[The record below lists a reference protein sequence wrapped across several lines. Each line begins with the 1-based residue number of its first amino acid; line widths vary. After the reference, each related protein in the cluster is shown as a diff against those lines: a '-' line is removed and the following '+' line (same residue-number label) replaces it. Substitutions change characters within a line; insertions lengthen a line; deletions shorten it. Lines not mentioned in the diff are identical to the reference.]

1 MDKHSEAAKKI
12 VKKCYVVG
20 LISFLIFL
28 LIECVFNTYR
38 SNAFKENAA
47 YTARSTVRRI
57 KSQLD
62 QYVVMSD
69 FMENVLN
76 EGYISDENSFNSL
89 TALFPNEEGIIKA
102 FELAPDGI
110 VTDIYPF
117 EGNEHALGLN
127 LLTEHVRKYDADR
140 AKESKEYTLGGPYTL
155 KQGGMG
161 ALLFNPVYQMDETGE
176 ESFWGFVVL
185 VIDWDKF
192 IDEIGLDKLQ
202 EASYCYEIWALD
214 SQDNERVVLAQSQ
227 EKMPEGS
234 ITVEC
239 EIPNYT
245 WYVDIVPSNG
255 WISVQEKIGLGIL
268 CYILSLMVSTIYYQ
282 ISSKNY
288 QKQQYAMEMKKAA
301 LQAENANEAKT
312 RFLFNMSHDIR
323 TPMNAIMGFSTLLEK
338 NLENQEKAEG
348 YLRKIQ
354 SSSKLLLTI
363 INQVLE
369 MSRIESGTSVLNL
382 EAEDLHSLF
391 QTVSTVFESDIQK
404 KHLQY
409 SVHIDI
415 QHIYAFCDKTK
426 LQEIF
431 LNILGNAIKYTP
443 DNHSIHV
450 DLREL
455 PSQDTLKANY
465 EFVCED
471 TGIGM
476 SEDYLPHIFDEFSR
490 EHTTTENKVVGTG
503 LGLSIVK
510 SMVELMGGEIRVES
524 VRDAGTKFIVQVSL
538 DIASKQDVYGKKE
551 AISFS
556 SHIAKKEN
564 RILLAEDNDLNAEI
578 VIELLKEEGFQV
590 DRVVDGQQCV
600 NTLKAASDGE
610 YTLILMD
617 IQMPVLNGY
626 EATKQIRK
634 LENTQKAGI
643 PVIAMTANAFQ
654 EDKQKAMESGMNDH
668 VGKPIDMYVL
678 LSTMKKYL

>member
-1 MDKHSEAAKKI
+1 
-12 VKKCYVVG
+12 
-20 LISFLIFL
+20 
-28 LIECVFNTYR
+28 
-38 SNAFKENAA
+38 
-47 YTARSTVRRI
+47 
-57 KSQLD
+57 
-62 QYVVMSD
+62 
-69 FMENVLN
+69 
-76 EGYISDENSFNSL
+76 
-89 TALFPNEEGIIKA
+89 
-102 FELAPDGI
+102 
-110 VTDIYPF
+110 
-117 EGNEHALGLN
+117 
-127 LLTEHVRKYDADR
+127 
-140 AKESKEYTLGGPYTL
+140 
-155 KQGGMG
+155 
-161 ALLFNPVYQMDETGE
+161 
-176 ESFWGFVVL
+176 
-185 VIDWDKF
+185 
-192 IDEIGLDKLQ
+192 
-202 EASYCYEIWALD
+202 
-214 SQDNERVVLAQSQ
+214 
-227 EKMPEGS
+227 
-234 ITVEC
+234 
-239 EIPNYT
+239 
-245 WYVDIVPSNG
+245 
-255 WISVQEKIGLGIL
+255 
-268 CYILSLMVSTIYYQ
+268 
-282 ISSKNY
+282 
-288 QKQQYAMEMKKAA
+288 
-301 LQAENANEAKT
+301 
-312 RFLFNMSHDIR
+312 
-323 TPMNAIMGFSTLLEK
+323 MNAIMGFSTLLEK
-338 NLENQEKAEG
+338 NLENPEKAEG

-369 MSRIESGTSVLNL
+369 MSRIESGTSVLHL

-524 VRDAGTKFIVQVSL
+524 VRDVGTKFIVQVSL

-556 SHIAKKEN
+556 SHAAKKEN

-600 NTLKAASDGE
+600 NTLKAALDGK

-634 LENTQKAGI
+634 LEDTQKAAI

-678 LSTMKKYL
+678 LSAMKKYL

>member
-1 MDKHSEAAKKI
+1 MVNQWEITGKDKFTFLCYIQEMSKKPNARIRQNSALKFAYICKKPVNMQSNSESAE
-12 VKKCYVVG
+12 
-20 LISFLIFL
+20 SF
-28 LIECVFNTYR
+28 
-38 SNAFKENAA
+38 K
-47 YTARSTVRRI
+47 
-57 KSQLD
+57 
-62 QYVVMSD
+62 
-69 FMENVLN
+69 
-76 EGYISDENSFNSL
+76 
-89 TALFPNEEGIIKA
+89 
-102 FELAPDGI
+102 
-110 VTDIYPF
+110 
-117 EGNEHALGLN
+117 
-127 LLTEHVRKYDADR
+127 
-140 AKESKEYTLGGPYTL
+140 
-155 KQGGMG
+155 
-161 ALLFNPVYQMDETGE
+161 
-176 ESFWGFVVL
+176 SFWGFVVL

>member
-1 MDKHSEAAKKI
+1 
-12 VKKCYVVG
+12 
-20 LISFLIFL
+20 
-28 LIECVFNTYR
+28 
-38 SNAFKENAA
+38 
-47 YTARSTVRRI
+47 
-57 KSQLD
+57 
-62 QYVVMSD
+62 
-69 FMENVLN
+69 
-76 EGYISDENSFNSL
+76 
-89 TALFPNEEGIIKA
+89 
-102 FELAPDGI
+102 
-110 VTDIYPF
+110 
-117 EGNEHALGLN
+117 
-127 LLTEHVRKYDADR
+127 
-140 AKESKEYTLGGPYTL
+140 
-155 KQGGMG
+155 
-161 ALLFNPVYQMDETGE
+161 
-176 ESFWGFVVL
+176 
-185 VIDWDKF
+185 
-192 IDEIGLDKLQ
+192 
-202 EASYCYEIWALD
+202 
-214 SQDNERVVLAQSQ
+214 
-227 EKMPEGS
+227 MPGGS

-255 WISVQEKIGLGIL
+255 WIPLQEKIGIGIL

-288 QKQQYAMEMKKAA
+288 QKQQYAMEMKKSA

-338 NLENQEKAEG
+338 NLENHEKAKE
-348 YLRKIQ
+348 YLKKIQ

-369 MSRIESGTSVLNL
+369 MSRIESGTSVLHL
-382 EAEDLHSLF
+382 EAEDLHGLF

-443 DNHSIHV
+443 ENHSVHV

-455 PSQDTLKANY
+455 PSQDIHKANY

-524 VRDAGTKFIVQVSL
+524 VRDAGTKFIVQLSL
-538 DIASKQDVYGKKE
+538 DIADKEDVYGKKE
-551 AISFS
+551 AVRFS
-556 SHIAKKEN
+556 SHSVQKEN

-578 VIELLKEEGFQV
+578 VMELLKEEGFQV
-590 DRVVDGQQCV
+590 DRVMDGQQCV

-610 YTLILMD
+610 YALILMD

-626 EATKQIRK
+626 EAAKQIRK
-634 LENTQKAGI
+634 LEDTQKAAI

-678 LSTMKKYL
+678 LSAMKKYL

>member
-1 MDKHSEAAKKI
+1 M
-12 VKKCYVVG
+12 
-20 LISFLIFL
+20 
-28 LIECVFNTYR
+28 
-38 SNAFKENAA
+38 
-47 YTARSTVRRI
+47 
-57 KSQLD
+57 
-62 QYVVMSD
+62 
-69 FMENVLN
+69 
-76 EGYISDENSFNSL
+76 
-89 TALFPNEEGIIKA
+89 
-102 FELAPDGI
+102 
-110 VTDIYPF
+110 

-255 WISVQEKIGLGIL
+255 WVSVQEKIGLGIL

-288 QKQQYAMEMKKAA
+288 QKQQYAMEMEKAA
-301 LQAENANEAKT
+301 IQAENANEAKT

-338 NLENQEKAEG
+338 NLENPEKAEG

-369 MSRIESGTSVLNL
+369 MSRIESGTSVLHL

-391 QTVSTVFESDIQK
+391 QTVNTVVESDIRK
-404 KHLQY
+404 KHLHY
-409 SVHIDI
+409 SVHTDI
-415 QHIYAFCDKTK
+415 QHAYAFCDKTK

-510 SMVELMGGEIRVES
+510 SMVELMDGEIRVES

-556 SHIAKKEN
+556 SHSAKKEN

-600 NTLKAASDGE
+600 NTLKEATDGK

-634 LENTQKAGI
+634 LEDTQKAGI

>member
-38 SNAFKENAA
+38 SNALKESAA

-76 EGYISDENSFNSL
+76 EGYIRDEDSFNSL

-110 VTDIYPF
+110 VTDIYPL
-117 EGNEHALGLN
+117 EGNEQALGLN
-127 LLTEHVRKYDADR
+127 ILTEHVRKYDADR

-155 KQGGMG
+155 KQGGRG

-227 EKMPEGS
+227 EKIPEGS

-255 WISVQEKIGLGIL
+255 WVSLQEKIGMGIL

-338 NLENQEKAEG
+338 NLENREKAEG

-382 EAEDLHSLF
+382 EAEDLHDLF
-391 QTVSTVFESDIQK
+391 QTVNTVVESDIRK

-450 DLREL
+450 DFREL

-524 VRDAGTKFIVQVSL
+524 VRDAGTKFIVQLSL

-556 SHIAKKEN
+556 SHSVKKEN
-564 RILLAEDNDLNAEI
+564 HILLAEDNDLNAEI

-600 NTLKAASDGE
+600 NTLKEAPDGK

-634 LENTQKAGI
+634 LEDTQKASI

>member
-28 LIECVFNTYR
+28 LIDGVFNTYR
-38 SNAFKENAA
+38 SNSLKESAA

-62 QYVVMSD
+62 QYVVISD

-110 VTDIYPF
+110 VTDIYPL

-634 LENTQKAGI
+634 LEDTQKAGI